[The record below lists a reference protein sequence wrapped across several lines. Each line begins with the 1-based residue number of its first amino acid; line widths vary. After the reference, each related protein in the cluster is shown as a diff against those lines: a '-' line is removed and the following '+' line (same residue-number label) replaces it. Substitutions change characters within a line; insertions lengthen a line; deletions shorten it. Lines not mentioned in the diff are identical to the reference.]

1 MNEYIYRASLFYSYC
16 HKDEKYRERLEVA
29 LDLLKDDGFL
39 SDWSDRDIT
48 AGTLFMPEIEKKQD
62 SADLVVFLVSPDF
75 LASKACKDEWRRA
88 KRKSAE
94 EGQKLIPIILRPC
107 SWKYFDNMKDHKALP
122 RDGKPVS
129 EWEDEDSAWLD
140 VTEQIVSV
148 LEEIR
153 NTFKVK
159 ESFRNE
165 ISGVEFI
172 SQVHQDI
179 VLDDLFVFPHLTQE
193 DRFGTEKKESR
204 IKSLDELMNFDRI
217 LIKGDRLCG
226 KTSLC
231 RKLFLHLVNK
241 GQRVLLIDLEET
253 GSKKSLASVF
263 DKEFSKQFRGD
274 SKKWQQLADLTII
287 FDNLTSQ
294 KVNYIEYALEQD
306 CVKKILATTSS
317 EEHITY
323 FSDEPIFSEFIH
335 AKIHQMKHS
344 QQEEIIKN
352 WMLLDPRLRS
362 GEAILPDSR
371 VDQMERQ
378 VNSIIMNKI
387 VPRHPFFVLSI
398 LQTHEAFMPR
408 DLEITAYGH
417 CYSALIVAQIL
428 RLKISSDQIDSCFNF
443 LSWFANAIRQSSHED
458 NVVSE
463 DEYKALLKEYRG
475 TYVIENSIVNRLFN
489 RASPI
494 LYCIDNSVGFCWS
507 YSYFFFL
514 GRYLAEHYQENS
526 ELIDDMIENSYLNN
540 NSLTT
545 IFIIHHSSNPETIS
559 NILQRTESSIRG
571 KQPISLDV
579 DEVRIFDDLLLKLPE
594 DIKTNRSVSEERKAE
609 RDRRD
614 SAEDNN
620 TENYEESPHTLL
632 NDIYRVLKNVEIL
645 SQILKNKHG
654 SIEIPRLSVI
664 VESVVDAMLRIAQV
678 CLLDESRIDRI
689 VRVVENH
696 YEGKED
702 LSNLREGVKYLILD
716 SICACLQIA
725 ASSISISEIARI
737 VNDLRKQKAT
747 PAYDLVY
754 FLFSLNVADPF
765 TAKEKSLLE
774 DILQENARN
783 EVLKRLLSW
792 SVHHY
797 FNTHDLESYELELI
811 GKTHKPQR
819 PRESIKQSTLDL
831 LNHHMN
837 KPTRRRKS
845 L

>member
-1 MNEYIYRASLFYSYC
+1 MNEYLYRANLFYSYC
-16 HKDEKYRERLEVA
+16 HKDEQYRERMEVA
-29 LDLLKDDGFL
+29 LDLLKSDGFL

-48 AGTLFMPEIEKKQD
+48 AGTPFMPEIEKKQD

-75 LASKACKDEWRRA
+75 LASDACKDEWRRA
-88 KRKSAE
+88 KKKSEE
-94 EGQKLIPIILRPC
+94 EGQMLVPIILRPC
-107 SWKYFDNMKDHKALP
+107 SWGNFDNMKDYLALP
-122 RDGKPVS
+122 QDGRPVS

-140 VTEQIVSV
+140 VTEQIMSV

-153 NTFKVK
+153 NTFRIK
-159 ESFRNE
+159 ENFQSE
-165 ISGVEFI
+165 ISVVEFI
-172 SQVHQDI
+172 SQVQQDI
-179 VLDDLFVFPHLTQE
+179 VLDDLFVFPHLIQE
-193 DRFGTEKKESR
+193 DRFGTEKKENR
-204 IKSLDELMNFDRI
+204 IKSLDDLTNLDHI

-231 RKLFLHLVNK
+231 RKLFLYLVKK

-253 GSKKSLASVF
+253 GSQKNLPSVF
-263 DKEFSKQFRGD
+263 DREFSKQFRGE
-274 SKKWQQLADLTII
+274 SKKWQQMADLTII

-294 KVNYIEYALEQD
+294 KINYIEYALGQD
-306 CVKKILATTSS
+306 CIKKILATTSA

-323 FSDEPIFSEFIH
+323 FSDEPIFSEFVH
-335 AKIHQMKHS
+335 ARIYPMKHS
-344 QQEEIIKN
+344 QQEEIIRN

-362 GEAILPDSR
+362 GEVPLLDSKI
-371 VDQMERQ
+371 DQTERQ
-378 VNSIIMNKI
+378 VNSIIMNNI
-387 VPRHPFFVLSI
+387 VPRYPFFVLSI
-398 LQTHEAFMPR
+398 LQTYEAFMPK

-428 RLKISSDQIDSCFNF
+428 RLKISSDQIDACFNF
-443 LSWFANAIRQSSHED
+443 LSWFANAIRQAAHED
-458 NVVSE
+458 NLVSE
-463 DEYKALLKEYRG
+463 NEYKTLLKEYRG
-475 TYVIENSIVNRLFN
+475 TYVISNSTVNRLFDKI
-489 RASPI
+489 SPI
-494 LYCIDNSVGFCWS
+494 LFCNDNSVGFCWS

-514 GRYLAEHYQENS
+514 GRYLADHFQENS
-526 ELIDDMIENSYLNN
+526 ELIDNMIENSYLNN
-540 NSLTT
+540 NSLAT
-545 IFIIHHSSNPETIS
+545 IFIIHHSSNPKTINS
-559 NILQRTESSIRG
+559 ILQRTESSIKG

-579 DEVRIFDDLLLKLPE
+579 EEVRIFDDLLLKLPD
-594 DIKTNRSVSEERKAE
+594 DIKTDRSVSEERKVE
-609 RDRRD
+609 RDQRD
-614 SAEDNN
+614 SAEDRN
-620 TENYEESPHTLL
+620 TENYEESPYTLL

-654 SIEIPRLSVI
+654 SIEIPRLSI
-664 VESVVDAMLRIAQV
+664 IIESVVDAMLRIAQV

-725 ASSISISEIARI
+725 ASSVSISEIARI
-737 VNDLRKQKAT
+737 IDDLRKQKAT

-765 TAKEKSLLE
+765 TAKERSLLE

-783 EVLKRLLSW
+783 EILKRLLSW

-797 FNTHDLESYELELI
+797 FNTHDLESYELI
-811 GKTHKPQR
+811 GKTPKPQR
-819 PRESIKQSTLDL
+819 PRESIKQSTLEL
-831 LNHHMN
+831 LNHHIN
-837 KPTRRRKS
+837 GPNRLHKR